1 MSEVKPTL
9 VFYEGAEGEV
19 PTNSWLSNFPTGRWI
34 DARDRGW
41 YWIII
46 NFVNFVGAY
55 EYRVKFDNPTEN
67 ITLIFPFV
75 VKTSDIG
82 IKKVFID
89 GVKYQVRNK
98 ENYGNMFV
106 VSGQE
111 FKFKVA
117 TKYKLSKQTVPI
129 LAVEYKQAIFKN
141 VEFLDLSYIEGL
153 RTTSGGFYTTN
164 KITTDYIT
172 IRTFYPN
179 FIASNFIA
187 CGCIRIRTT
196 SSVFNNVNSFSAS
209 VIANCRDTSWT
220 RFGGIWSSC
229 DTWIPLT

>member
-9 VFYEGAEGEV
+9 VFYDDRTL
-19 PTNSWLSNFPTGRWI
+19 PLNSWLSLFPTGKWI
-34 DARDRGW
+34 DAQNRNW
-41 YWIII
+41 CWVIT
-46 NFVNFVGAY
+46 NVVAFVSAY
-55 EYRVKFDNPTEN
+55 EYRIKFDNSTEN
-67 ITLIFPFV
+67 TTLIFPFV
-75 VKTSDIG
+75 VKTSDKG

-89 GVKYQVRNK
+89 SVEHQVRNK

-117 TKYKLSKQTVPI
+117 TNYKLRKQTVPI

-141 VEFLDLSYIEGL
+141 VEFLDLSYIRL
-153 RTTSGGFYTTN
+153 RSTSGSFYTTN

-187 CGCIRIRTT
+187 CGCIMIRTT
-196 SSVFNNVNSFSAS
+196 SSVFNNVNSFSVS